1 MDKIQVIKDW
11 PQPHNLRD
19 LRGFLGL
26 TRYYRKFV
34 QGYAQLAQP
43 LTEQLKKDKFGWSP
57 AATKALNELK
67 TAMTNPSVLAMPNF
81 EQPFVVETDASGYG
95 SAAVLMQNQR
105 SLGFHSKLLGV
116 QKWVRKLIGFDFVI
130 QFKPGVANK
139 AADALSRAIGSS
151 STPQRT
157 IGEGWFCEASH
168 NQAMR
173 FGDLPAWAT
182 EISTSVKETIQFN
195 DYVSDPVTGADCHKD
210 LETCLFP
217 PNLLSREPFFD
228 QLIVNQYQPGEGICA
243 HVDLMRFEDGIAI
256 VSLESSCVMHFTRA
270 ESEATN
276 NRQKVPVYLSPGSL
290 VLMWGEAR
298 YLWKHEINRN
308 PGIQTWEGK
317 NIDQKRRTSI
327 TLRKLCNTD

>member
-1 MDKIQVIKDW
+1 MYDCLYYNFVWTDKRAKLLIDTYRSYLEHDANELQDFDSRERCLEKLKTVFNEDGIKYGELKKIFKDKW
-11 PQPHNLRD
+11 SLFKLLVQHEK
-19 LRGFLGL
+19 FE
-26 TRYYRKFV
+26 YYRPLN
-34 QGYAQLAQP
+34 APPLARCA
-43 LTEQLKKDKFGWSP
+43 TRLKG
-57 AATKALNELK
+57 
-67 TAMTNPSVLAMPNF
+67 
-81 EQPFVVETDASGYG
+81 
-95 SAAVLMQNQR
+95 R
-105 SLGFHSKLLGV
+105 SS
-116 QKWVRKLIGFDFVI
+116 
-130 QFKPGVANK
+130 N
-139 AADALSRAIGSS
+139 SS
-151 STPQRT
+151 STRFYWADDLLQVLT
-157 IGEGWFCEASH
+157 CVNALFLDAEGWFCEASH